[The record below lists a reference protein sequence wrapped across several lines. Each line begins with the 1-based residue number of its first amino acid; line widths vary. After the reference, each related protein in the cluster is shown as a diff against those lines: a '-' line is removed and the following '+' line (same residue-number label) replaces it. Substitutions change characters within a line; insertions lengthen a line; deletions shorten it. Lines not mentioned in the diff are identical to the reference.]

1 MIVTSNIETK
11 LTPKAIPIIKPI
23 KPKANT
29 INLGLFFEILSFLS
43 YLYSNYLIIIKIFN
57 YNIITIT
64 IYKYIK
70 INNY

>member
-29 INLGLFFEILSFLS
+29 INLGLFFEILSFFLVIFILQLS
-43 YLYSNYLIIIKIFN
+43 YYYK
-57 YNIITIT
+57 NIQL
-64 IYKYIK
+64 
-70 INNY
+70 